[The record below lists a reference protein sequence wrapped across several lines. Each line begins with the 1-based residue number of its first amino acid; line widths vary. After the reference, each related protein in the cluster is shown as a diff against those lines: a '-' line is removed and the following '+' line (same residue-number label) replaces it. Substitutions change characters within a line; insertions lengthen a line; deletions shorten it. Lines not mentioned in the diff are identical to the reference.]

1 MADTTYTG
9 QQIRIAVKAAAP
21 LFTDVSRAVNSITFT
36 LDRAIR
42 ELYELSYANPF
53 AIKEGNIKIRGTIEK
68 KLSVNNFSATAVAFC
83 VMAGANSGTPAV
95 PVPLVVYALTIFPE
109 GDVTPSIAVT
119 GCKFSNYQLRSD
131 QDGDVIE
138 SCEWAGLISV
148 VTP

>member
-1 MADTTYTG
+1 LADTTYTG

-21 LFTDVSRAVNSITFT
+21 LFTEISRAVNSVTFT

-42 ELYELSYANPF
+42 ELYELSYSSPF

-68 KLSVNNFSATAVAFC
+68 KFSTNNFSAAAVAFS
-83 VMAGANSGTPAV
+83 VLAGGNSAAALVAFALTLFPAGA
-95 PVPLVVYALTIFPE
+95 
-109 GDVTPSIAVT
+109 VTPSIAVT
-119 GCKFSNYQLRSD
+119 GVKFSNYQLRSD

-138 SCEWAGLISV
+138 SCEWAGLISA